1 MGNSVG
7 VEIIINRDMYFE
19 RRSRLLCTDIAIE
32 GFLSFVTQKL
42 VVSKAHCT
50 PIEKTTLG
58 FQIKEHIK
66 WHQ

>member
-19 RRSRLLCTDIAIE
+19 RRSAIE